1 MVIAVTNRLFQWPPY
16 RLKDLKII
24 HGVMEGKLK
33 MESLKMKA
41 KIASDSKLILI
52 FYNNAA
58 VEGIRSDEMGGTDE

>member
-1 MVIAVTNRLFQWPPY
+1 
-16 RLKDLKII
+16 
-24 HGVMEGKLK
+24 MEGKLK